1 MLPTQHLELRKS
13 RRLGEV
19 LNLTFQYL
27 RENSRTLI
35 KSLLYI
41 AGPAILLTGALSG
54 THLFGISSV
63 LGLRTIVS
71 PFVGTIL
78 GIVFGL
84 ITSMLVQGI
93 TNQHV
98 RLYLERNGGEITVDD
113 IWKAIKADLG
123 RMFAINLSVGLVVG
137 LAFFLYAI
145 ALSASDPG
153 IRFLAFV
160 VIMCPLIYIS
170 VPLAFTI
177 PASIQE
183 RLNVSQSFARGFALV
198 RKNWWNCLGVVMALG
213 GVGFVISMVFLVPM
227 LMLIALSDMF
237 NGSANSE
244 RLSVIYAICA
254 ILAMTLSYL
263 VSLLPTL
270 GVVLQYHNLVEK
282 VDAVG
287 ILARIGTIGESEDEP
302 EHHSFLS

>member
-1 MLPTQHLELRKS
+1 MLPIQYLELRKS
-13 RRLGEV
+13 RKLGEV

-41 AGPAILLTGALSG
+41 AGPSILLTGALSG
-54 THLFGISSV
+54 TYLFGISSA

-71 PFVGTIL
+71 PFVGMVL
-78 GIVFGL
+78 GIVLGL

-113 IWKAIKADLG
+113 IWRAIKSDFG
-123 RMFAINLSVGLVVG
+123 RMFAINLCVGLVVG

-145 ALSASDPG
+145 ALAASDPG

-160 VIMCPLIYIS
+160 VVMCPLIYIS

-183 RLNVSQSFARGFALV
+183 RLSVSESFARGFALV
-198 RKNWWNCLGVVMALG
+198 RKNWWNCLGVAAALG

-227 LMLIALSDMF
+227 LMLIALSDIF
-237 NGSANSE
+237 NGTTDPE
-244 RLSVIYAICA
+244 RFSVLYAVCA

-282 VDAVG
+282 MDAVG
-287 ILARIGTIGESEDEP
+287 ILARIATIGRQDNEP